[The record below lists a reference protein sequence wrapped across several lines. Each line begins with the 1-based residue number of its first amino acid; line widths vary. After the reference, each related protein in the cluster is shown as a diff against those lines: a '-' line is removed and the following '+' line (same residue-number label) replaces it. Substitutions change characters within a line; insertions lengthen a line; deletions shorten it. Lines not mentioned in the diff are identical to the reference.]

1 MDSES
6 LEISPHRRHAARF
19 VELPSKEKAPGH
31 SMRSLAFDNL
41 ASFGRENFDLPWGSA
56 RMTGEYSD
64 VPLKSSIVF
73 STILMLP
80 RIAY

>member
-31 SMRSLAFDNL
+31 SMRSLAFDDL
-41 ASFGRENFDLPWGSA
+41 AASSLRNDFKRFQVVVYMIAGCA
-56 RMTGEYSD
+56 RFY
-64 VPLKSSIVF
+64 P
-73 STILMLP
+73 MLL
-80 RIAY
+80 ITQLSNYLLE